1 VRGVLSTG
9 ADHRPALRHI
19 TKKEAVPYIK
29 STMYRV
35 QGTMREN
42 YYADEDVPRKS
53 NLEAPRV
60 TVNNK
65 RMTNIQLPGG
75 EVVQG
80 IRTNKDL
87 GHDGAPESAFEPP
100 LPLKPLRYN
109 PGLKCDAALEAMRP
123 ERNPKH
129 KSITAGDK
137 RIPQPQLPPMDQM
150 PMIDGPP
157 VMMQPPMMAAPQPM
171 MAAPQPYMAMNPY
184 EAPYPSDLL
193 SQIKMRNRRFQQ
205 SCAMEGMHPQMQA
218 RGPMMMAPPQMMMMM
233 PGMPPQQPQMT
244 EDMMMMGGMQ
254 DELSMI
260 EQDLNMTRRATR
272 PFIPSEDVGYFEL
285 QKQVHELET
294 MPNTAIRPARFNA
307 DEFLRVE
314 DLPPPKKIEQ
324 KEPELERPKPAVQ
337 RQVGIADQ
345 IAIRS
350 YVLGK
355 AAKTSE

>member
-1 VRGVLSTG
+1 MGIVSERRQTS
-9 ADHRPALRHI
+9 I
-19 TKKEAVPYIK
+19 
-29 STMYRV
+29 MYRV

-42 YYADEDVPRKS
+42 YYGADTEADMPRKS

-60 TVNNK
+60 TLNNK

-80 IRTNKDL
+80 IRGNKDL
-87 GHDGAPESAFEPP
+87 GYDGAPEAAFEPP
-100 LPLKPLRYN
+100 LPMKPLRYN

-137 RIPQPQLPPMDQM
+137 RIPQPQLPPMEQM

-157 VMMQPPMMAAPQPM
+157 VMMQPQM

-205 SCAMEGMHPQMQA
+205 SCAMEGMHPPMQA

-233 PGMPPQQPQMT
+233 PPQQPQMT

-254 DELSMI
+254 EELSMI

-324 KEPELERPKPAVQ
+324 KEPEPDRPKPAVQ
-337 RQVGIADQ
+337 RQFGIADQ

-350 YVLGK
+350 NVLGK
-355 AAKTSE
+355 DAKTGE

>member
-1 VRGVLSTG
+1 
-9 ADHRPALRHI
+9 
-19 TKKEAVPYIK
+19 
-29 STMYRV
+29 MYRV

-42 YYADEDVPRKS
+42 YYAPDQEQDAMPRRS

-60 TVNNK
+60 TVGNK

-87 GHDGAPESAFEPP
+87 GYDGAPEAAFEAPM
-100 LPLKPLRYN
+100 PLKPLRYN
-109 PGLKCDAALEAMRP
+109 PGLKCDPALEAMRP
-123 ERNPKH
+123 ERSPKH
-129 KSITAGDK
+129 KSISAGDK
-137 RIPQPQLPPMDQM
+137 RIPQPQMPAMEPMPAM
-150 PMIDGPP
+150 AEPI
-157 VMMQPPMMAAPQPM
+157 MMAPAPQGPPMMVPG
-171 MAAPQPYMAMNPY
+171 PYMAPMNPY

-205 SCAMEGMHPQMQA
+205 SCAMEGMAGAPGMMA
-218 RGPMMMAPPQMMMMM
+218 PPMMMRGPMMAPPPQMMMMA
-233 PGMPPQQPQMT
+233 PQPQMT
-244 EDMMMMGGMQ
+244 EDMMMMGGMT

-272 PFIPSEDVGYFEL
+272 PFVPSDDASYFEL

-294 MPNTAIRPARFNA
+294 MPQTAIRPPRFNA
-307 DEFLRVE
+307 DEFLAIE
-314 DLPPPKKIEQ
+314 DLPAPKKAAP
-324 KEPELERPKPAVQ
+324 KPEPEPERPKPAVM

-355 AAKTSE
+355 GAKSSE

>member
-1 VRGVLSTG
+1 
-9 ADHRPALRHI
+9 
-19 TKKEAVPYIK
+19 
-29 STMYRV
+29 
-35 QGTMREN
+35 
-42 YYADEDVPRKS
+42 
-53 NLEAPRV
+53 
-60 TVNNK
+60 
-65 RMTNIQLPGG
+65 
-75 EVVQG
+75 
-80 IRTNKDL
+80 
-87 GHDGAPESAFEPP
+87 
-100 LPLKPLRYN
+100 
-109 PGLKCDAALEAMRP
+109 
-123 ERNPKH
+123 
-129 KSITAGDK
+129 
-137 RIPQPQLPPMDQM
+137 
-150 PMIDGPP
+150 
-157 VMMQPPMMAAPQPM
+157 MQPPM

-205 SCAMEGMHPQMQA
+205 SCAMEGMHPPMQA
-218 RGPMMMAPPQMMMMM
+218 RGPMMMAPPQMMMM
-233 PGMPPQQPQMT
+233 MPPQQPQMT

-254 DELSMI
+254 DELRMI

-324 KEPELERPKPAVQ
+324 KELEPDRPKPAVQ

-355 AAKTSE
+355 AAKTGE